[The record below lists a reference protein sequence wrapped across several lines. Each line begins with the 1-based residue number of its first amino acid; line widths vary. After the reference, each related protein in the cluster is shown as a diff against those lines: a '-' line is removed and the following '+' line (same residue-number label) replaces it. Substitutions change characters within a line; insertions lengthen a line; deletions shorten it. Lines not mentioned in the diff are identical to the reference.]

1 MNNVIDSNKEK
12 QYINFLKK
20 LLDPEMFGHAVT
32 AEVRDEARKLLGMK
46 PVETPTNWDINEG
59 V

>member
-1 MNNVIDSNKEK
+1 MSEEVEK
-12 QYINFLKK
+12 FLRN

-32 AEVRDEARKLLGMK
+32 GEVRDEARKLLGME
-46 PVETPTNWDINEG
+46 PVETPNWNINEG